1 MNHTQSQVALAT
13 QFRPVIVDDATEDN
27 SLYYEMVEEE
37 KRQLLE
43 EDKYHLQEEREFK
56 RDYINSL
63 FDEE

>member
-13 QFRPVIVDDATEDN
+13 QFMPVIVDDATEDN

-43 EDKYHLQEEREFK
+43 QDNYQFQEEREFK

-63 FDEE
+63 FEEE